1 MLNRS
6 SPFPEIADI
15 ETSSEAYARRF
26 SGEIGEWFLNVQEE
40 ASLSMLAPHKR
51 ATILDVG
58 GGHGQLTDAIIRN
71 DYRVTVLGSA
81 EICKARIQDLID
93 NRRCSFKVG
102 NILDLP
108 FDDKHFDVVIS
119 YRLLAHVNHWQEFIS
134 ELGRVAKKAVIIDYP
149 EFRSLNA
156 FTPYLFDYKK
166 NVEGNTRPYSTFRES
181 DLLQV
186 FKSRGF
192 VRKNKFPEF
201 FLPMV
206 FHRKLNS
213 LGISKSLEASFR
225 LLGMTSLFGSPII
238 LNLIHE
244 GDQHQ

>member
-1 MLNRS
+1 MLNSS
-6 SPFPEIADI
+6 SPFPETADI

-26 SGEIGEWFLNVQEE
+26 SGQIGEWFINVQQD
-40 ASLSMLAPHKR
+40 ASLCMLAPHKR

-58 GGHGQLTDAIIRN
+58 GGHGQLTGALIRN
-71 DYRVTVLGSA
+71 DHPITVLGSA

-119 YRLLAHVNHWQEFIS
+119 YRLLAHVNQWQEFIS
-134 ELGRVAKKAVIIDYP
+134 ELCRVAKKAVIIDYP
-149 EFRSLNA
+149 EIRSLNA
-156 FTPYLFDYKK
+156 FAPYLFDYKK

-186 FKSRGF
+186 FESIGF

-213 LGISKSLEASFR
+213 LGISKSLEAIFR
-225 LLGMTSLFGSPII
+225 FLGMTSLFGSPII
-238 LNLIHE
+238 LKLIPE
-244 GDQHQ
+244 GD

>member
-1 MLNRS
+1 MLNS
-6 SPFPEIADI
+6 NSPFPETADI

-26 SGEIGEWFLNVQEE
+26 SGQIGEWFINVQQE
-40 ASLSMLAPHKR
+40 ASLSMLAPYRR

-58 GGHGQLTDAIIRN
+58 GGHGQLTGALIRN
-71 DYRVTVLGSA
+71 DHPVTVLGSA

-119 YRLLAHVNHWQEFIS
+119 YRLLAHVNQWQEFIS
-134 ELGRVAKKAVIIDYP
+134 ELCRVAKKAVIIDYP
-149 EFRSLNA
+149 EIRSLNA
-156 FTPYLFDYKK
+156 FAPYLFDYKK

-186 FKSRGF
+186 FESIGF

-213 LGISKSLEASFR
+213 LGISKSLEATFR
-225 LLGMTSLFGSPII
+225 FLGMTSFFGSPII
-238 LNLIHE
+238 LKLIPE
-244 GDQHQ
+244 GD

>member
-1 MLNRS
+1 MLNS
-6 SPFPEIADI
+6 SSSFPETADI

-26 SGEIGEWFLNVQEE
+26 SGQIGEWFINVQQG
-40 ASLSMLAPHKR
+40 ASLSMLAPHRR

-58 GGHGQLTDAIIRN
+58 GGHGQLTGALIRN
-71 DYRVTVLGSA
+71 DHPITVLGSA

-108 FDDKHFDVVIS
+108 FNDKHFDVVIS
-119 YRLLAHVNHWQEFIS
+119 YRLLAHVNQWQEFIS
-134 ELGRVAKKAVIIDYP
+134 ELCRVAKKAVMIDYP
-149 EFRSLNA
+149 EIRSLNA
-156 FTPYLFDYKK
+156 FAPYLFDYKK

-186 FKSRGF
+186 FESIGF

-213 LGISKSLEASFR
+213 LGISKSLEATFR
-225 LLGMTSLFGSPII
+225 FLGMTSFFGSPII
-238 LNLIHE
+238 LKLIPE
-244 GDQHQ
+244 GD

>member
-1 MLNRS
+1 MLNS
-6 SPFPEIADI
+6 NSPFPETADI

-26 SGEIGEWFLNVQEE
+26 SGQIGEWFINVQQE
-40 ASLSMLAPHKR
+40 ASLSMLAPYRR

-58 GGHGQLTDAIIRN
+58 GGHGQLTGALIRN
-71 DYRVTVLGSA
+71 DHPVTVLGSA

-108 FDDKHFDVVIS
+108 FDDKHFDVVIC
-119 YRLLAHVNHWQEFIS
+119 YRLLAHVNQWQEFIS
-134 ELGRVAKKAVIIDYP
+134 ELCRVAKKAVIIDYP
-149 EFRSLNA
+149 EIRSLNA
-156 FTPYLFDYKK
+156 FAPYLFDYKK

-186 FKSRGF
+186 FKSIGF
-192 VRKNKFPEF
+192 VRNNKFPEF

-213 LGISKSLEASFR
+213 LGISKSLEATFR
-225 LLGMTSLFGSPII
+225 FLGMTSFFGSPII
-238 LNLIHE
+238 LKLIPE
-244 GDQHQ
+244 GDSYQ